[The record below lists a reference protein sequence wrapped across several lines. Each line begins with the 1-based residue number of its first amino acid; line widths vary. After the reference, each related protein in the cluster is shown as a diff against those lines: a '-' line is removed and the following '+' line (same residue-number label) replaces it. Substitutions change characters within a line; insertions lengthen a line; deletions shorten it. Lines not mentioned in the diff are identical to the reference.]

1 MNRSEK
7 AAVIEAIKA
16 KASTASFAVVT
27 DFKGMTVE
35 ELTNLR
41 VSLRKAGGEYL
52 VVKNTLARIAF
63 TESTHDVIKD
73 KFHDNC
79 GIAFGFEDPVAV
91 AKAVSDFAKQS
102 ILKEFPNYQDFEK
115 SWMTALSKAQL
126 IRDLES
132 NGVFFQD
139 LRKDLGQT
147 DLDEYDIVNHIA
159 FNSRLLTRQERAER
173 ARHSQLLQQYDAKQQ
188 QILLDLISIYER
200 EGISEIE
207 RPTILK
213 TPRFQV
219 YGGLPQIVKSIGGKD
234 GRAGYSRAITNLL
247 YQAG

>member
-16 KASTASFAVVT
+16 KASSASFAVVT

-102 ILKEFPNYQDFEK
+102 KLFKLSCASLDGKE
-115 SWMTALSKAQL
+115 MTPEQVDALAKLPSKEQLLAQL
-126 IRDLES
+126 
-132 NGVFFQD
+132 
-139 LRKDLGQT
+139 LGT
-147 DLDEYDIVNHIA
+147 MNAV
-159 FNSRLLTRQERAER
+159 
-173 ARHSQLLQQYDAKQQ
+173 
-188 QILLDLISIYER
+188 
-200 EGISEIE
+200 
-207 RPTILK
+207 PTQFVSLFANIQ
-213 TPRFQV
+213 R
-219 YGGLPQIVKSIGGKD
+219 G
-234 GRAGYSRAITNLL
+234 LL
-247 YQAG
+247 YALKAIEEQKKAA